1 MESARIGNSILDDGH
16 ETLARQTNALW
27 DYWRDAP
34 DREGMVAALNA
45 FIGQLRCHFSLEE
58 VILQGAGYP
67 DCESHSQ
74 RHQQILDFLTEKRNA
89 LSTRPTLR
97 PFQVMQE
104 INSVLCEHELSEDG
118 AYWPW
123 LKKDQAE
130 AENPA
135 QEGSR
140 RAARGKRAAQWH
152 DGYLTGNGQVDAH
165 HKALIQHADR
175 LTRLAARETLEGFYL
190 ATREFRALAGH
201 HFQVEEMILD
211 SRDDQAARAHRE
223 THHALL
229 RSLDSMIERVRQ
241 GRLAPLTFVQ
251 DFLSFWMFNH
261 IAESDLEDF
270 AATGPGAAK
279 SPETAAN

>member
-1 MESARIGNSILDDGH
+1 MESARIGNSVLDDGH

-27 DYWRDAP
+27 DYWRDAT

-67 DCESHSQ
+67 GCEGHAQ
-74 RHQQILDFLTEKRNA
+74 RHQQILDILTEKRNA

-104 INSVLCEHELSEDG
+104 INAVLCEHELSEDG

-123 LKKDQAE
+123 LKGGQDDSA
-130 AENPA
+130 NPVS
-135 QEGSR
+135 ETSR
-140 RAARGKRAAQWH
+140 RAARSKRAAQWH
-152 DGYLTGNGQVDAH
+152 DDYLTGNDQVDAH

-175 LTRLAARETLEGFYL
+175 LTRIAAREPLESFYT
-190 ATREFRALAGH
+190 AAREFRALAGH

-211 SRDDQAARAHRE
+211 SRDDEAARAHRD

-229 RSLDSMIERVRQ
+229 RSLDSMMERVRQ

-251 DFLSFWMFNH
+251 DFLTFWMFNH

-270 AATGPGAAK
+270 AGAGPAAK
-279 SPETAAN
+279 EKASA